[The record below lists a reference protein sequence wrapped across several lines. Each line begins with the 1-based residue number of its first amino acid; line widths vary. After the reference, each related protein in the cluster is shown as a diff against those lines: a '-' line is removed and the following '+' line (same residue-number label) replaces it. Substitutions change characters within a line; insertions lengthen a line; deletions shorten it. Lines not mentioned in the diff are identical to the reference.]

1 MAADQPEDQA
11 HPSETVVSIL
21 SRSNQQA
28 LTESAKPCLLSLVQ
42 KLPADGVVAAED
54 IEGKD
59 YNNLLT
65 AIMRR
70 PVLPKAA
77 CPISG

>member
-1 MAADQPEDQA
+1 M
-11 HPSETVVSIL
+11 
-21 SRSNQQA
+21 
-28 LTESAKPCLLSLVQ
+28 
-42 KLPADGVVAAED
+42 GVVAAED